1 MSTPQ
6 YNFTVTQLDL
16 DFILKQIKIAEA
28 STNPVTGAVEN
39 LAALVGSPLLPYG
52 LRTVDGTW
60 NNLLPGQERL
70 GAADNIMPRL
80 VAAHLQSADVIPAG
94 FFGPGS
100 PGGTTP
106 TTYSQTSGAVFDSQ
120 PRVASNLIV
129 DQTANNPAAVAAA
142 LQLAG
147 YNNAGLIAEAALIAG
162 LNTPVQTANAQ
173 IQTARGHI
181 ISAGTDPVLLAAAQ
195 LELSNAT
202 IAHTS
207 AFDALN
213 AELTSAGLTVS
224 SAGTI
229 SILNLSPDI
238 GLSPSFNG
246 WMTFFGQF
254 FDHGLDLVTKG
265 NNGTV
270 FVPLLPDDPLYV
282 EGSSTNFMVLT
293 RATQVNGPGAD
304 GILGTA
310 DDTTHE
316 SINTT
321 TPFIDQNQTYTS
333 HPSHQV
339 FLREYVMVDGKPLST
354 GHLLNGLHGEGNWGE
369 VKAQASHLLG
379 IQLTDTDIF
388 DVPLLATDRYGE
400 FLRGPHGFV
409 QIVTA
414 SGLVEGDP
422 SANGGLGITIPANT
436 VHTGHAF
443 LNDIAHGA
451 APGFADLDHDPST
464 PPTAL
469 VADSDDVINGQP
481 NPNYDPAQPV
491 SASNPLLIP
500 QPVGTYDNEML
511 DRHFITG
518 DGRGNEN
525 IGLTTVHS
533 VFHSEHNRLVED
545 YKSTILSSGNLAMI
559 NEWLLVDVAVI
570 PTTAADIAALQWDG
584 ERLFQAGRFVTEM
597 QYQHLVFEEFART
610 VQPAVDPFIF
620 SNSADLN
627 PAIVA
632 EFAHVVYRFG
642 HSMLTENV
650 TRIDADMQTTDVG
663 LIQAFL
669 NPIAFD
675 QGGVT
680 EAQAIGSVVRGMS
693 RQTGN
698 AIDEFVTEAV
708 RNNLVGLPLDLATLN
723 MARARDTGMPTFNE
737 ARAQFFAAS
746 GQANLTP
753 YTSWADMAGHLKHP
767 LSIINFIASYGEHSS
782 ITSETTLA
790 GKRAAASLMVFGGA
804 GAPADRVDFLNHTG
818 TWASTETGLNEVDL
832 WIGGLA
838 EEINQFGG
846 MLGATFN
853 YVFERQMETLQNA
866 DRFYYLSRTQGT
878 NMLNELEANS
888 FAALVMRNSDLGAP
902 GSSHIPGLLFGTA
915 NHILEIN
922 TARQIDADPVGDNPV
937 LNALHP
943 LVVRHAPG
951 ADVNADGAADGGY
964 LEYRGF
970 DHVVLGGTAGN
981 DTLMGGGGIDTIW
994 GDAGDDRIDAG
1005 DEADQV
1011 HGGDGDDIITDHGT
1025 PVGGA
1030 DFLRGDEGND
1040 VISSGNGNDIDF
1052 GGGGK
1057 DFIITGDDATEVFAG
1072 RDDDFILGGRGADG
1086 LMGNE
1091 GNDWIEGGEGFDGLS
1106 GENSELF
1113 FNSPIIGHDVLNGQG
1128 NDTDYDGESG
1138 DDIMVQG
1145 PGIQRNN
1152 GMFGFD
1158 WGIHKDDPN
1167 GADSDLGIPF
1177 FPAQPQFT
1185 LRDRFDSVEGLSG
1198 WVHDDKL
1205 TGAAGLRG
1213 AAGGAGAGPGNPAD
1227 ESDLKSQNVSLIN
1240 GFAELLGLTPAQVAA
1255 MPFNTSVIDIRQ
1267 GAEVI
1272 IGGGGND
1279 TIKGNL
1285 GNDYIDG
1292 DAWLNVRIR
1301 VTHNK
1306 LEDNTQANEWFTVDS
1321 MNQLKAR
1328 LVSGEINPGQLHIV
1342 REILQSTTAATDIDT
1357 AVYNGNLSDYSIVQN
1372 VNGTYTITDNRAVG
1386 VLGNDGADQIRN
1398 IERLQFAD
1406 RTVSLTNH
1414 APVAVADTLAAVED
1428 TVITFTAAQLL
1439 GNDTDAD
1446 GNPLSILSLTNIT
1459 GGTAILNVDG
1469 SVNFTPDPNFN
1480 GPASFSYQA
1489 SDGQFINAV
1498 SNAAVVT
1505 VNVAA
1510 VNDAPIGA
1518 PTALLAAGLNPAFYV
1533 VSIADLLAG
1542 FSDVEG
1548 DTLSVAGLSS
1558 SNGTLVLNADGLG
1571 YTITPTVN
1579 FAGAVNLTY
1588 NVVDGNGGS
1597 TTAVQSYQQVAFNDP
1612 TTGELRIASYTSTLT
1627 TANLTATNTIADAD
1641 VPALVPT
1648 TQWQRLV
1655 AGAWVNIVAP
1665 AGTATT
1671 LVNQTNTTVR
1681 ATTSYTDAFGTTT
1694 VVSGETAVVGSGANN
1709 TLAGTAGVDFVLG
1722 LGGNDNITAG
1732 AGNDIVDG
1740 GAGNDTL
1747 RATVG
1752 DGNDAYIGDAGVDT
1766 YDMSVTT
1773 AAANINLTTGV
1784 ASSAETGTDTL
1795 SGIENVSAS
1804 GGDDTLT
1811 DGAGSNNLLGNAGN
1825 DTFVLTADD
1834 ARDTINGGAGTSDTA
1849 DYSASA
1855 ANLTVTIAN
1864 NVVVTGS
1871 GTTAATSDLITNIEN
1886 FIGGSGDDTVSGNG
1900 ATNLLSGGLGND
1912 TLSGLG
1918 GADTLNGGDG
1928 SDTLIGGAG
1937 QDILTGGAGADV
1949 FDYNANNESGVGTA
1963 VRDVVMDFLSGIDKL
1978 DFSTLD
1984 ANTGIAGNQAFS
1996 FNSTAGAAFTAA
2008 GQLVFHYE
2016 IVGGQEYTVVEGNVN
2031 GNLGTDFQ
2039 VALLGH
2045 HTFAPQDIIL

>member
-1 MSTPQ
+1 MATPQ

-28 STNPVTGAVEN
+28 STNPLTGAVEN

-80 VAAHLQSADVIPAG
+80 VAANLQSADVIPAG

-100 PGGTTP
+100 PGGAP
-106 TTYSQTSGAVFDSQ
+106 TSYTQTSGAVFDSQ

-147 YNNAGLIAEAALIAG
+147 YSSAAILAEATIIAG
-162 LNTPVQTANAQ
+162 LNTPVQTANAN
-173 IQTARGHI
+173 IQTARAHI
-181 ISAGTDPVLLAAAQ
+181 ISAGTDPALLAAAQ
-195 LELSNAT
+195 LELSSAT
-202 IAHTS
+202 AAHTI
-207 AFDALN
+207 AFDALSN
-213 AELTSAGLTVS
+213 EMTTAGLTVS
-224 SAGTI
+224 SVGTI

-282 EGSSTNFMVLT
+282 AGSNTNFMVLT

-354 GHLLNGLHGEGNWGE
+354 GNLLSGLHGEGNWGE

-379 IQLTDTDIF
+379 IHLLDTDIF

-400 FLRGPHGFV
+400 FIRGANGFV

-422 SANGGLGITIPANT
+422 TANGGLGVSIPANT
-436 VHTGHAF
+436 IHTGHAF

-451 APGFADLDHDPST
+451 APGFADLDHNPAT

-469 VADSDDVINGQP
+469 VADDDNFINGQP
-481 NPNYDPAQPV
+481 NPNYDPTQPV
-491 SASNPLLIP
+491 SASNPLLTP

-545 YKSTILSSGNLAMI
+545 YKNTILHSGNLATI
-559 NEWLLVDVAVI
+559 NEWLLVDVAAV
-570 PTTAADIAALQWDG
+570 PTAPADIAALQWDG

-597 QYQHLVFEEFART
+597 QYQHLVFEEFARA

-642 HSMLTENV
+642 HSMLLENV
-650 TRIDADMQTTDVG
+650 NRIDANMQSTDVG

-669 NPIAFD
+669 NPIEFD
-675 QGGVT
+675 AGGIT

-767 LSIINFIASYGEHSS
+767 LSIVNFIATYGEHTSISS
-782 ITSETTLA
+782 ESTLA

-818 TWASTETGLNEVDL
+818 TWAATETGLNKVDF

-853 YVFERQMETLQNA
+853 YVFEKQMETLQNA

-922 TARQIDADPVGDNPV
+922 VAKQIDADPVGTDPV

-951 ADVNADGAADGGY
+951 ADVNGDGAADGGY

-1040 VISSGNGNDIDF
+1040 VISSGNGNDVVF
-1052 GGGGK
+1052 GGGGN
-1057 DFIITGDDATEVFAG
+1057 DFIVTGDDFTEVFAG
-1072 RDDDFILGGRGADG
+1072 RGDDFILGGRGPDG

-1158 WGIHKDDPN
+1158 WGIHKGDPT

-1205 TGAAGLRG
+1205 TGAAILKA
-1213 AAGGAGAGPGNPAD
+1213 AAGGAGAGPGNPPD
-1227 ESDLKSQNVSLIN
+1227 ESDLKSQYVSLID

-1272 IGGGGND
+1272 IGGGGSD
-1279 TIKGNL
+1279 IIKGNL
-1285 GNDYIDG
+1285 GNDFIDG

-1306 LEDNTQANEWFTVDS
+1306 TEDNTQANEWFTVDS

-1328 LVSGEINPGQLHIV
+1328 MISGEINPGQLHIV
-1342 REILQSTTAATDIDT
+1342 REILQSATAATDIDT

-1372 VNGTYTITDNRAVG
+1372 ANGTTTITDNRAAG
-1386 VLGNDGADQIRN
+1386 VLGNDGVDQIRN

-1414 APVAVADTLAAVED
+1414 APIAVADTLAATED
-1428 TVITFTAAQLL
+1428 VVITFTAAQLL

-1446 GNPLSILSLTNIT
+1446 GNPLTILSLTNIT
-1459 GGTAILNVDG
+1459 GGTAILNLDG
-1469 SVNFTPDPNFN
+1469 SVTFTPDPDFN
-1480 GPASFSYQA
+1480 GAATFSYQA
-1489 SDGQFINAV
+1489 SDGQFLNAV

-1510 VNDAPIGA
+1510 VNDAPIGS
-1518 PTALLAAGLNPAFYV
+1518 PTAVLAAGFNPAAYV
-1533 VSIADLLAG
+1533 VRIADLLAG

-1548 DTLSVAGLSS
+1548 DTLSVATLTT
-1558 SNGTLVLNADGLG
+1558 SNGSIVLNADGLG

-1579 FAGAVNLTY
+1579 FAGLVNLTY
-1588 NVVDGNGGS
+1588 NVVDGNGGI
-1597 TTAVQSYQQVAFNDP
+1597 TPAVQSYQQVAFNDP
-1612 TTGELRIASYTSTLT
+1612 TTGELHIASYTTTLT
-1627 TANLTATNTIADAD
+1627 TATLTATNTIADAD
-1641 VPALVPT
+1641 LPGLVPT

-1655 AGAWVNIVAP
+1655 AGTWVNIAGP

-1671 LVNQTNTTVR
+1671 LASQANTTVR
-1681 ATTSYTDAFGTTT
+1681 ASSTYTDAFGTVT
-1694 VVSGETAVVGSGANN
+1694 VISGETAVIGSGANN
-1709 TLAGTAGVDFVLG
+1709 TLAGTTGNDFVLG
-1722 LGGNDNITAG
+1722 LGGNDNLTG
-1732 AGNDIVDG
+1732 GLGNDTVDG
-1740 GAGNDTL
+1740 GVGNDTL
-1747 RATVG
+1747 RASIG
-1752 DGNDAYIGDAGVDT
+1752 DGNDTYIGDAGVDT
-1766 YDMSVTT
+1766 YDMSATG
-1773 AAANINLTTGV
+1773 AAATVNLTTGAA
-1784 ASSAETGTDTL
+1784 ASADTGADTL
-1795 SGIENVSAS
+1795 SGIENVSAGS
-1804 GGDDTLT
+1804 GDDTLT
-1811 DGAGSNNLLGNAGN
+1811 DGAGSNTLLGNAGN
-1825 DTFVLTADD
+1825 DTFVMTADD
-1834 ARDTINGGAGTSDTA
+1834 ARDTLNGGAGTGDTA
-1849 DYSASA
+1849 DYTALIT
-1855 ANLTVTIAN
+1855 NLTVTIGN
-1864 NVVVTGS
+1864 NVVVGGS
-1871 GTTAATSDLITNIEN
+1871 GATAATSDVITNIEN
-1886 FIGGSGDDTVSGNG
+1886 FIGGSGDDAITGN
-1900 ATNLLSGGLGND
+1900 AVANQLAGGLGND
-1912 TLSGLG
+1912 TLSGLAG
-1918 GADTLNGGDG
+1918 N
-1928 SDTLIGGAG
+1928 DTLIGGDGNDTLIGGTG
-1937 QDILTGGAGADV
+1937 QDTVTGGAGADV
-1949 FDYNANNESGVGTA
+1949 FDFNAVNESGVGSA
-1963 VRDVVMDFLSGIDKL
+1963 VRDIVTDFLSGIDKL

-1984 ANTGIAGNQAFS
+1984 ANTGVAGNQAFS
-1996 FNSTAGAAFTAA
+1996 LNSTAGAAFTAA

-2016 IVGGQEYTVVEGNVN
+2016 IIGGQEFTVVEGNVN
-2031 GNLGTDFQ
+2031 GNLATDFQ
-2039 VALLGH
+2039 VALVGH
-2045 HTFAPQDIIL
+2045 HTFAPQDIVL